1 MGSFV
6 ARTYL
11 IRWPGT
17 LDGCILSGTGQ
28 ESAATVS
35 FGKGVLAMFGA
46 IRGYH
51 IPCKFFNDLSL
62 GVYNKKFA
70 PNRTGADWIS
80 RDNDV
85 VDAYV
90 ADPLCSFLPTAGMSR
105 DMMEGLQFIA
115 DRDNLAKMDPDTPVY
130 LFSGD
135 QDPVG
140 AMGEGVRKVYGFF
153 QDAGVRDVT
162 MKLYPG
168 GRHEMLNE
176 INRDEVYQDVL
187 TWLENH
193 MPQE

>member
-1 MGSFV
+1 
-6 ARTYL
+6 
-11 IRWPGT
+11 
-17 LDGCILSGTGQ
+17 
-28 ESAATVS
+28 
-35 FGKGVLAMFGA
+35 MFGA
-46 IRGYH
+46 IRGWH
-51 IPCKFFNDLSL
+51 VPCKFFNDLSL
-62 GVYNKKFA
+62 GVYNRKFA

-80 RDNDV
+80 RDNAV

-115 DRDNLAKMDPDTPVY
+115 DPNNLAKMDPDTPIC
-130 LFSGD
+130 LFSGE

-140 AMGEGVRKVYGFF
+140 SMGAGVRKVYGFF